1 MTIEKLKKGTEIL
14 DKIKLLED
22 EKAKWLK
29 SNYIKEASIASTLE
43 GRTLYCVL
51 DVSFINFRRLKED
64 TLNIINT
71 RIKKYQEEFDNL

>member
-29 SNYIKEASIASTLE
+29 SNYIKEASIASILE
-43 GRTLYCVL
+43 DRTLYCVL
-51 DVSFINFRRLKED
+51 DVSFINFKRLKED

-71 RIKKYQEEFDNL
+71 RIKNYQEEFDSL

>member
-14 DKIKLLED
+14 DKIKLLKD

-29 SNYIKEASIASTLE
+29 SNYIKEASIANNLE

-71 RIKKYQEEFDNL
+71 RIKEYQEEFDNL